1 MEEREQIPTRNYIKE
16 LIIVSFITSVV
27 GLILVLNSVHFGTS
41 VAESWL
47 MKRGGAD
54 TGLYHIV
61 IKGNIQ
67 KFLVAGSV
75 LFTIGL
81 LTSIVGFYISA
92 VLKINNK

>member
-1 MEEREQIPTRNYIKE
+1 
-16 LIIVSFITSVV
+16 
-27 GLILVLNSVHFGTS
+27 
-41 VAESWL
+41 